1 MVRVLR
7 ELVVLVVV
15 LLVAGGLIVG
25 YAQVAS
31 TPSRY
36 DTFSAKVN
44 KLPLQISS
52 PVYGQLLT
60 LPLAEGS
67 QVGLGQVI
75 ATVQVLD
82 RNFKLPSGSQL
93 FKLQG
98 DTLSVVSPA
107 AGVVAKIDVAPLSTV
122 GGGQRLVE
130 LYTLDSTDLWVLL
143 PQGTD
148 VATYRAFFVWPRA
161 NKPTYRIQI
170 EGSIPTDV
178 VGGTSP
184 RPMSTAPGV
193 RFWPAAQ
200 TCSSTSRSR
209 SVPRSQFRV
218 QALSPCRAF
227 RGCRSAHANRRAEPA
242 AEIEERAKTPLRS
255 KQAAGAGGFAGGSSR
270 PRGRR
275 RDNR

>member
-15 LLVAGGLIVG
+15 LLVAGGLIAG

-67 QVGLGQVI
+67 QVSLGQVI

-82 RNFKLPSGSQL
+82 RNFKLPSDSQL

-184 RPMSTAPGV
+184 TTNVYRARCKVLASCADLLIDQQVTVCAEKS
-193 RFWPAAQ
+193 AQ
-200 TCSSTSRSR
+200 SPSLVSM
-209 SVPRSQFRV
+209 PRLSWLSLGTRQ
-218 QALSPCRAF
+218 QAC
-227 RGCRSAHANRRAEPA
+227 G
-242 AEIEERAKTPLRS
+242 T
-255 KQAAGAGGFAGGSSR
+255 GG
-270 PRGRR
+270 
-275 RDNR
+275 